1 MIKGS
6 KLPNI
11 EKICQSIH
19 DDSLQSAIL
28 IDLLSERIYAV
39 DQMSSPP
46 PLTAMQIAAS
56 GETRWPTILAVLLVG
71 CGLST
76 TAIILRL
83 ITRFAIIR
91 TAGPDDYII
100 GVAQVWSADT

>member
-1 MIKGS
+1 
-6 KLPNI
+6 
-11 EKICQSIH
+11 
-19 DDSLQSAIL
+19 
-28 IDLLSERIYAV
+28 
-39 DQMSSPP
+39 
-46 PLTAMQIAAS
+46 MQIAAS

-100 GVAQVWSADT
+100 GVAQVWSSDTEYFSLSDDVSRFLQSELVLQLDLVSFTVPVSNLQTD